1 LSSKGSNGG
10 QASDSSG
17 SYGSPPLNS
26 KGSYGGQPSDSSG
39 AYGSPPLSSKGSYS
53 GQPSDSSG
61 SYGSPPLSSK
71 ESYGGQ
77 PSDSSGSYGSHPL
90 SAKGSYGGQASDSSD
105 SYGSPALSAKGSYGG
120 QPSGSS
126 GSYDSQPFSSGG
138 SHVSRMSFS
147 SGTYGNQTSASDGS
161 YGSQP
166 SGSGASL
173 GSQPFGSDGLYGSQP
188 SSSDGSYGSQS
199 SAGSDVFGTK
209 SASPVSSSGF
219 YGSETMGSGQPY
231 NNQYPISDEKHDGTS
246 KTKGFNG
253 NIPAGFDQPY
263 DSHQYPV
270 SGELH
275 HMQPSKIDGTYDNQA
290 GSHGSSQSSLGEA
303 YNSESGE
310 SLNIDSLMPHE
321 LHHRNNLIEATG
333 LQENRHLQANKY
345 HISKVSK
352 ADKEHSSH
360 LISNGIHHK
369 NRPVSDTPIKSSHS
383 PSGGSRVGTNA
394 LFGKLQNNDHFG
406 LWTSN
411 DSDMLSERTQDSRQ
425 LSPTGLYDSDNL
437 PSTKLRDNGGLESTG
452 KDDNRNLKP
461 NNNIQPEIDNSHG
474 NRLTKH
480 ATTFDSQPWNI
491 GHENLNPNTVYED
504 SDQFD
509 LDRVNRIE
517 YLKSKNDFNDI
528 FSVLA
533 DQNQNEANTEDSV
546 NNDSSFFDF
555 IDPFTN
561 LK

>member
-1 LSSKGSNGG
+1 
-10 QASDSSG
+10 
-17 SYGSPPLNS
+17 
-26 KGSYGGQPSDSSG
+26 
-39 AYGSPPLSSKGSYS
+39 
-53 GQPSDSSG
+53 
-61 SYGSPPLSSK
+61 
-71 ESYGGQ
+71 
-77 PSDSSGSYGSHPL
+77 
-90 SAKGSYGGQASDSSD
+90 
-105 SYGSPALSAKGSYGG
+105 
-120 QPSGSS
+120 
-126 GSYDSQPFSSGG
+126 
-138 SHVSRMSFS
+138 
-147 SGTYGNQTSASDGS
+147 
-161 YGSQP
+161 
-166 SGSGASL
+166 
-173 GSQPFGSDGLYGSQP
+173 
-188 SSSDGSYGSQS
+188 
-199 SAGSDVFGTK
+199 
-209 SASPVSSSGF
+209 VSSSGF

-275 HMQPSKIDGTYDNQA
+275 HMQPSKIDGSYDNQA